1 MKVYYISPSTIPSRA
16 ANSIHVVNMCE
27 GLSQL
32 GYEVVLFAHTEL
44 LAPATRMQ
52 ELENTYGIAGSEIE
66 LAFYSAKHTRG
77 IECVIAL
84 YAFIRFISDLIKNTR
99 PNYIISRNLYGAV
112 FFGLLF
118 RKNVIYETHSPEYG
132 LRKKLQ
138 QLLLTSKKIRT
149 VVISDALKTIIADFH
164 GISSTHISVFHDAAR
179 SGQLNLSLLERK
191 RLCHQF
197 LFGLGNLDNYQTVV
211 GYFGHLY
218 PGRGIE
224 VIEGLAKLHPDVA
237 FIIYGGNESDIEKY
251 RCKNINSN
259 LYFMGFIHPK
269 KVANAMAM
277 VDILLMPYQDSVSIG
292 VKGSDTSKWM
302 SPMKLFE
309 YLSVGSP
316 IISSDISVLREVLID
331 NENCLLVK
339 PDDVRAWSHALQ
351 RIMLSD
357 CLREKLGSN
366 AYNLYKTK
374 YTWKKRAK
382 NMLTLL

>member
-1 MKVYYISPSTIPSRA
+1 
-16 ANSIHVVNMCE
+16 MCE

-32 GYEVVLFAHTEL
+32 GYEVVLFAHTNLCAAE
-44 LAPATRMQ
+44 TRMQ
-52 ELENTYGIAGSEIE
+52 ELENTYGIADSKIE
-66 LAFYSAKHTRG
+66 LAFYSAKHARG

-84 YAFIRFISDLIKNTR
+84 YALIRFIRDLIKNIV
-99 PNYIISRNLYGAV
+99 PNYIISRNLYAAV

-132 LRKKLQ
+132 FRKKLQ

-149 VVISDALKTIIADFH
+149 VVISQALKTIIADFH
-164 GISSTHISVFHDAAR
+164 GISSENISVFHDAAR
-179 SGQLNLSLLERK
+179 SGQLKLSMFERN

-197 LFGLGNLDNYQTVV
+197 LSDLVNLDNYQKVV

-218 PGRGIE
+218 PGRGVE
-224 VIEGLAKLHPDVA
+224 VIEELAKLHPDVA
-237 FIIYGGNESDIEKY
+237 FVIYGGNESDIEKY
-251 RCKNINSN
+251 RSKNISNN

-269 KVANAMAM
+269 KVSSVMAM
-277 VDILLMPYQDSVSIG
+277 VDILLMPYQDCVSIG

-316 IISSDISVLREVLID
+316 IISSDISVLREVLVD

-339 PDDVRAWSHALQ
+339 PDDVSAWSHALQ
-351 RIMLSD
+351 RIMLNG
-357 CLREKLGSN
+357 CLEEKLGSN

-374 YTWKKRAK
+374 YTWKNRAK